1 MIVLSALEVG
11 DGGKRKGG
19 CSMRIPDE
27 ATARFGQAQLQML
40 LGSHDELCISIFLPS
55 QRMGAEIKESPFRL
69 AQLLDKAEKQL
80 MAMGYRLPDA
90 QNILKPARTL
100 PTGARAPFWQH
111 QQEGLAIFLGKDF
124 FVHYWLPI
132 AFAEQVTIGDRFA
145 IRPLLPLLS
154 GDGEFYLL
162 ALSEKQVRFF
172 SGTRFSLEEQS
183 LPKAPKS
190 LADTLRF
197 DEFEKQL
204 QEHSA
209 TSSGLGRGRG
219 AAVFH
224 GQGDAGDA
232 AIIREQIQRFLHEV
246 DVEVCRVLSE
256 SRAPLVLAGVES
268 MQGLYRS
275 TSHYPV
281 IAEGGI
287 LGNPDKVDAKQLHQ
301 RAWEIVA
308 PSFKPPID
316 RVFETFGRLH
326 AAEAEHTLPDW
337 EHVIPAAYFQQ
348 VETLVVPV
356 EAQIWGT
363 FEPET
368 AIVALHPQA
377 APGDEDL
384 VDAAAAY
391 TLRNGGKVYA
401 VAESEMPFGVA
412 VVAILRT

>member
-1 MIVLSALEVG
+1 
-11 DGGKRKGG
+11 
-19 CSMRIPDE
+19 MRIPDE
-27 ATARFGQAQLQML
+27 AIEQFGQAQLQML
-40 LGSHDELCISIFLPS
+40 LGYPGEICISIYLPS

-69 AQLLDKAEKQL
+69 AHLLDKVEKQL
-80 MAMGYRLPDA
+80 VAMGYRLPDA

-111 QQEGLAIFLGKDF
+111 PQEGLAIFLGKDF
-124 FVHYWLPI
+124 FVHYWLPL
-132 AFAEQVTIGDRFA
+132 ALAEQVTIGQRFA
-145 IRPLLPLLS
+145 IRPLLPLLN
-154 GDGEFYLL
+154 GDGTFYLL

-172 SGTRFSLEEQS
+172 LGTRFTLEEQS
-183 LPKAPKS
+183 LPKAPHS
-190 LADTLRF
+190 LAETLRY

-204 QEHSA
+204 GEHSA

-232 AIIREQIQRFLHEV
+232 AIHREHIQRFLHEV
-246 DVEVCRVLSE
+246 DVEVCRVLGE
-256 SRAPLVLAGVES
+256 SRAPLLLAGVES

-275 TSHYPV
+275 VSHYPV

-287 LGNPDKVDAKQLHQ
+287 LGNPDKVEAKHLHQ

-308 PSFKPPID
+308 PAFKPPIEL
-316 RVFETFGRLH
+316 VFETFGRLH
-326 AAEAEHTLPDW
+326 SAEVEHTLHDW
-337 EHVIPAAYFQQ
+337 ERLIPAAYFQQ

-356 EAQIWGT
+356 EAQIWGV

-368 AIVALHPQA
+368 AIVSLHSQA
-377 APGDEDL
+377 EPGSEDL

-391 TLRNGGKVYA
+391 TLLYGGKVYE
-401 VAESEMPFGVA
+401 VAASEMPYGLSVM
-412 VVAILRT
+412 AILRT